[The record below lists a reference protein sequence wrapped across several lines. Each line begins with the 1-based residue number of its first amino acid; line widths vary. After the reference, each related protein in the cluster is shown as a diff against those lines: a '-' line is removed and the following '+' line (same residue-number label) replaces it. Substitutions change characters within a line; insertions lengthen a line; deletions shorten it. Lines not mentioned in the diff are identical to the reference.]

1 MHRCAA
7 RRNSTGSQDEQRK
20 GEELNCEELNCVD
33 KAVKR
38 KAEERQGVEE
48 QWHSIEQLGNGNEV
62 RRIDTQVR
70 REE

>member
-20 GEELNCEELNCVD
+20 GEELNCVD